1 MLIYLD
7 LCVTTVLFSI
17 KHEKVTKLL
26 LWTVPA
32 NEDLILLN
40 NQYQCKEGRSQR
52 TIKPKNKIFAV
63 RKSYQGLSKSKI
75 KFCYPCNSL
84 G

>member
-26 LWTVPA
+26 LWTVPP

-63 RKSYQGLSKSKI
+63 RKSYQGLSKSKNKI
-75 KFCYPCNSL
+75 LLPL
-84 G
+84 